1 MSKHQRIVWAGVGIV
16 TVLGLAATAFLVGA
30 AGLEL
35 ISWIAGILSFVVAVL
50 TLYLSVSQ
58 AGQKSEATATPPAE
72 PAAEGGNHFNG
83 TFNGPVQ
90 GSGVQHNYLR
100 GEDK

>member
-1 MSKHQRIVWAGVGIV
+1 VPKHQRIVWAAAGIV
-16 TVLGLAATAFLVGA
+16 TILGLAATAFLVGA

-35 ISWIAGILSFVVAVL
+35 ISWIAGALSFVVAAL
-50 TLYLSVSQ
+50 TLYLSASRAKQ
-58 AGQKSEATATPPAE
+58 QSDATATPPAE
-72 PAAEGGNHFNG
+72 PAVEGQNHFHG